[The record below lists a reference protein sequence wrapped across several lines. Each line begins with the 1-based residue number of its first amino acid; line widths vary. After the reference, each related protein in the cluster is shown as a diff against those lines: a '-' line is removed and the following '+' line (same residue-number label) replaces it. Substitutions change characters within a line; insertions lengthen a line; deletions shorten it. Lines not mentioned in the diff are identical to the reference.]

1 MQYDFGG
8 LPTVPQYIIFHILQ
22 FLMPHKKPLPIRT
35 AMKRRCA
42 INLLLPHRVLV
53 DTHHRVAEIL
63 TVELEK
69 PSKGGWMNVRS

>member
-1 MQYDFGG
+1 
-8 LPTVPQYIIFHILQ
+8 
-22 FLMPHKKPLPIRT
+22 MPHKKSLPIRT
-35 AMKRRCA
+35 TMKRRCA